1 MPLLPELTTVG
12 EFLANSLRSAKS
24 KSTTPSLKIPQR
36 QYLREPVGTGH
47 GYILPQA
54 RSVPI
59 KLEFLVKQVSF
70 NPSKFG

>member
-36 QYLREPVGTGH
+36 QYLREPH

-59 KLEFLVKQVSF
+59 KLEFLVKQVSID
-70 NPSKFG
+70 